1 VKRSLFAVLFVVSA
15 LAAAAKPV
23 KVTLVRWPYT

>member
-1 VKRSLFAVLFVVSA
+1 VKRSLFAMLFFATA
-15 LAAAAKPV
+15 LAVSAKPV

>member
-1 VKRSLFAVLFVVSA
+1 MKRTLLFVMLLVT
-15 LAAAAKPV
+15 AAAQAAPV

>member
-1 VKRSLFAVLFVVSA
+1 VKRSLVALLFVMTA
-15 LAAAAKPV
+15 LAAIAKPV

>member
-1 VKRSLFAVLFVVSA
+1 LFAVMFALTA
-15 LAAAAKPV
+15 LAASAKPV

>member
-1 VKRSLFAVLFVVSA
+1 VKRSLFAVVLFA
-15 LAAAAKPV
+15 AAMAAAAKPV

>member
-1 VKRSLFAVLFVVSA
+1 LKRLFALIA
-15 LAAAAKPV
+15 LLLAAQLEAAPV